1 MRPPHDHTIP
11 AEFADEHCLRCRW
24 DDHAWNIGALA
35 FMVFCFAIWA
45 LS

>member
-11 AEFADEHCLRCRW
+11 AEFADEQCPRCRW
-24 DDHAWNIGALA
+24 DDRAWNITAAFVAL
-35 FMVFCFAIWA
+35 CFVIWA